1 MTAQTPLQRIQ
12 KLINLER
19 EDVGTL
25 IIYGVGIGLLS
36 LAMPVAVQSLVNI
49 VAFGA
54 LLQPLLVLTLVVL
67 VLVAFS
73 NILIAF
79 QFYVVEML
87 QRRLFV
93 RIFGDVALRLQQARI
108 AIRDDDYVPEVA
120 NHFFDVVILQKTV
133 TGLLLE
139 TLAYVLQTVIGMALL
154 AFYHPLLLA
163 FDLFVIAMLALIL
176 FVMSKNGV
184 TTAIAQSNAKYAAA
198 AWLANISI
206 NPVLGKSASH
216 SAFLNAQT
224 ERIAHDY
231 LDASI
236 RHFRILARQ
245 NLSALVLHALAS
257 TLLLGMGGWMVIER
271 QLSLG
276 QLIAAELV
284 VSAMIYGLL
293 RLGKMLDSYY
303 ELLTS
308 VDKMGYLLDLPQES
322 TQGATPA
329 TTDRPYQ
336 VDIYGAALPESPY
349 LDVLRGLDLS
359 LAPGDKL
366 VISDGAN
373 RGSLLDVLFGLRA
386 PSSGYVCLDNH
397 DLRDL
402 NLGMLRDN
410 VSLVRDTEIVEA
422 SILDNLCLGRE
433 LELLALRQVLVQVGL
448 LDNIAALPAGLS
460 SRLCVNGAPLTAE
473 QSLRLTLARA
483 MVGRPRLLLLDG
495 VLDRIDQ
502 RILPTLLD
510 SLLAAD
516 APWTLIVTSHD
527 SQVIAR
533 CQRRARIE
541 YGILIETTTEDH
553 GKY

>member
-12 KLINLER
+12 HLINLER
-19 EDVGTL
+19 EDVSTL
-25 IIYGVGIGLLS
+25 IFYGIGIGLLS
-36 LAMPVAVQSLVNI
+36 LTMPIAVQVLVNI

-54 LLQPLLVLTLVVL
+54 LLQPLLVLTMVLL
-67 VLVAFS
+67 VLVTFS

-87 QRRLFV
+87 QLRLFV
-93 RIFGDVALRLQQARI
+93 RTFGNVALRLQQARI
-108 AIRDDDYVPEVA
+108 AIRDDHYVPRLA
-120 NHFFDVVILQKTV
+120 NYFFDVVILNKTMTV
-133 TGLLLE
+133 LLLE
-139 TLAYVLQTVIGMALL
+139 TLGYVLQTVIGMALL

-163 FDLFVIAMLALIL
+163 FDLFLIGMLALIL

-184 TTAIAQSNAKYAAA
+184 TTAIARSEAKYAAA
-198 AWLANISI
+198 AWLENIAGNSL
-206 NPVLGKSASH
+206 LGKSASD
-216 SAFLNAQT
+216 SAFLNKQT

-231 LDASI
+231 LEASV

-245 NLSALVLHALAS
+245 NLSALMLHAFAS
-257 TLLLGMGGWMVIER
+257 SLLLGMGGWLVIER

-293 RLGKMLDSYY
+293 RLGKMLGNYY

-308 VDKMGYLLDLPQES
+308 VHKLGHLLDLPQES
-322 TQGATPA
+322 NQGATPKI
-329 TTDRPYQ
+329 TDRPYQ
-336 VDIYGAALPESPY
+336 VDIYCASLPESPY
-349 LDVLRGLDLS
+349 LDVLRGFDLH

-373 RGSLLDVLFGLRA
+373 RGSLLDMLFGLRA
-386 PSSGYVCLDNH
+386 PSSGYVCLDNY

-402 NLGMLRDN
+402 NLGVLRDN
-410 VSLVRDTEIVEA
+410 ISLVSDTEIVES

-433 LELLALRQVLVQVGL
+433 LELLPLQQVLVQVGL
-448 LDNIAALPAGLS
+448 LDNIAALPAGLN
-460 SRLCVNGAPLTAE
+460 SRLCVNGAPLTTE

-483 MVGRPRLLLLDG
+483 MVRRPRLLLLNG

-502 RILPTLLD
+502 RVLPTLLD
-510 SLLAAD
+510 SLLAVD

-541 YGILIETTTEDH
+541 NGVLVETITEDY
-553 GKY
+553 GKN

>member
-12 KLINLER
+12 HLISLER

-25 IIYGVGIGLLS
+25 IAYGVGIGLLS
-36 LAMPVAVQSLVNI
+36 LTMPIAVQVLVNI

-54 LLQPLLVLTLVVL
+54 LLQPLLVLTMVLL
-67 VLVAFS
+67 VLITFS

-93 RIFGDVALRLQQARI
+93 RMFGNVALRLQQARI
-108 AIRDDDYVPEVA
+108 AIRDDHDVPKLA
-120 NHFFDVVILQKTV
+120 NYFFDVVILNKTV
-133 TGLLLE
+133 TVLLLE
-139 TLAYVLQTVIGMALL
+139 TLGYVLQTVIGMALL

-163 FDLFVIAMLALIL
+163 FDLFLIAMLALIL

-184 TTAIAQSNAKYAAA
+184 TTAIARSEAKYAAA
-198 AWLANISI
+198 AWLENIAVNSL
-206 NPVLGKSASH
+206 LGKSASD
-216 SAFLNAQT
+216 SAFLNTQT

-231 LDASI
+231 LEASV

-245 NLSALVLHALAS
+245 NLSALMLHAFAS

-293 RLGKMLDSYY
+293 RLGKMLGNYY

-308 VDKMGYLLDLPQES
+308 VHKLGYLLDLPQES
-322 TQGATPA
+322 NQGATPKI
-329 TTDRPYQ
+329 TDKPYQ
-336 VDIYGAALPESPY
+336 VDIYCASLPESPY
-349 LDVLRGLDLS
+349 LDVLRGLDLR

-366 VISDGAN
+366 VISGGAN
-373 RGSLLDVLFGLRA
+373 RGSLLDMLFGLRA

-410 VSLVRDTEIVEA
+410 ISLVRDTEIVEA

-433 LELLALRQVLVQVGL
+433 IELLALRQVLMQVGL
-448 LDNIAALPAGLS
+448 LDTIAALPAGLN
-460 SRLCVNGAPLTAE
+460 SRLCVSGAPLTTE

-483 MVGRPRLLLLDG
+483 IVGRPRLLLLDG

-541 YGILIETTTEDH
+541 SGVLIETTTEDY
-553 GKY
+553 GKQ

>member
-1 MTAQTPLQRIQ
+1 MTARTPLQRIRD
-12 KLINLER
+12 LIDLER
-19 EDVGTL
+19 EDIGTL
-25 IIYGVGIGLLS
+25 VVYGVGIGFLS
-36 LAMPVAVQSLVNI
+36 LAMPIAVQSLVNI

-54 LLQPLLVLTLVVL
+54 LLQPLIVLTLVVL
-67 VLVAFS
+67 VVVTFS

-87 QRRLFV
+87 QRRLFI
-93 RIFGDVALRLQQARI
+93 RMFCDGALRLQQAHI
-108 AIRDDDYVPEVA
+108 AIRDDNYVPKLA
-120 NHFFDVVILQKTV
+120 NYFFDVVVLQKTV

-139 TLAYVLQTVIGMALL
+139 ALAYSLQTLIGMALL

-163 FDLFVIAMLALIL
+163 FDIFVITMLALIL
-176 FVMSKNGV
+176 FSMSKNGV
-184 TTAIAQSNAKYAAA
+184 ETAILQSKAKYDAA
-198 AWLANISI
+198 AWLTNIAI
-206 NPVLGKSASH
+206 NPLLGRSASD
-216 SAFLNAQT
+216 SAFFKAQT

-231 LDASI
+231 LDTSVL
-236 RHFRILARQ
+236 HFRVLARQ

-257 TLLLGMGGWMVIER
+257 TMLLGMGGWMVIER

-284 VSAMIYGLL
+284 VNAMIYGLL
-293 RLGKMLDSYY
+293 RLGKLLDGYY

-308 VDKMGYLLDLPQES
+308 VDKMGHLHDLPQES
-322 TQGATPA
+322 NQGATLKAP
-329 TTDRPYQ
+329 DKPYQ
-336 VDIYGAALPESPY
+336 VDIYCASLPESPY

-366 VISDGAN
+366 VISEGAN

-386 PSSGYVCLDNH
+386 TSSGYVCLDNH

-402 NLGMLRDN
+402 NLGLLRDSI
-410 VSLVRDTEIVEA
+410 SLVRDAEIVEA
-422 SILDNLCLGRE
+422 SILNNLCLGCE
-433 LELLALRQVLVQVGL
+433 FELLALRQVLEQVGL
-448 LDNIAALPAGLS
+448 LDTVAALPDGMNS
-460 SRLCVNGAPLTAE
+460 FLCANGAPLTTE

-483 MVGRPRLLLLDG
+483 MVRRPRLLLLDG
-495 VLDRIDQ
+495 VLDRVDQ
-502 RILPTLLD
+502 RVLPTLLD
-510 SLLAAD
+510 NLLADD

-541 YGILIETTTEDH
+541 SGVLIETTTEDH